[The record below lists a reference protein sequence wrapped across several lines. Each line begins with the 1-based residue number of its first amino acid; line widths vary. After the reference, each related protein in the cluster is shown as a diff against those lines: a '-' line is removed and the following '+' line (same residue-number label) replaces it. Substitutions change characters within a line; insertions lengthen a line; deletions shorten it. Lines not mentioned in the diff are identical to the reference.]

1 MKRMSCYLVPLTL
14 LSRSA
19 CVAAADVDPSPLG
32 APLVS
37 LIVPLLAVVFALAA
51 LWWMWH
57 RYSGKS
63 ATSGPL
69 RIVQVIAVGP
79 RERVFVVDHDT
90 QRFML
95 GVTQTS
101 ITLLADLGSKNAAKL
116 SSNASASLNENVS
129 PTLG

>member
-1 MKRMSCYLVPLTL
+1 MKRMSCYLVPLVLWSCSTC
-14 LSRSA
+14 A
-19 CVAAADVDPSPLG
+19 VAADADPPPLG
-32 APLVS
+32 GSLVS

-57 RYSGKS
+57 RYSGKGGS
-63 ATSGPL
+63 SGPL

-79 RERVFVVDHDT
+79 RERVLVVDHDT

-101 ITLLADLGSKNAAKL
+101 ITLIADLGPKNAAKL
-116 SSNASASLNENVS
+116 SSNASASLNENVP

>member
-1 MKRMSCYLVPLTL
+1 MKRMSCYLVPLVL
-14 LSRSA
+14 LSCSA
-19 CVAAADVDPSPLG
+19 CAAADADPSPLG
-32 APLVS
+32 APLIS

-79 RERVFVVDHDT
+79 RERVLVVDHDT

-101 ITLLADLGSKNAAKL
+101 ITLIADLGSKNAAKL

>member
-1 MKRMSCYLVPLTL
+1 MKRMSFYPVPLVL
-14 LSRSA
+14 LSCSA
-19 CVAAADVDPSPLG
+19 CAAVDADPSPLS
-32 APLVS
+32 ASLVS

-57 RYSGKS
+57 RYSGKI

-90 QRFML
+90 QRFLL

-101 ITLLADLGSKNAAKL
+101 ITLIADLGSKNAAKL
-116 SSNASASLNENVS
+116 SSIASASLNENVP

>member
-1 MKRMSCYLVPLTL
+1 M
-14 LSRSA
+14 
-19 CVAAADVDPSPLG
+19 
-32 APLVS
+32 
-37 LIVPLLAVVFALAA
+37 LAVVFALAA

-69 RIVQVIAVGP
+69 HIVQIIAVGP

-101 ITLLADLGSKNAAKL
+101 ITLIADLGSKNAVNL
-116 SSNASASLNENVS
+116 SPNASASLNENVP